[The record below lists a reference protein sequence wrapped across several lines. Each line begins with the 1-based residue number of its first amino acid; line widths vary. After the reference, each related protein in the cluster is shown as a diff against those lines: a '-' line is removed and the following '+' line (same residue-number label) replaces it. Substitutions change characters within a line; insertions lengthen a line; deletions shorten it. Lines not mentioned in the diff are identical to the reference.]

1 MSVTSVNPSGN
12 IPIDALLGDS
22 KWTGSTITYS
32 FMTEAPSYFSQYDW
46 DDFNPFTN
54 QQETFVRQ
62 ALQLFSDIANINFVE
77 VSDADGGGTMR
88 FGYGSYPGAAGWA
101 FLPSSNASGGDV
113 WMSNASSD
121 LTPSSP
127 GFTTLIH
134 EIGHALGLKHP
145 HDGSLNLPTSQDSDQ
160 YTVMSYN
167 KHPDMPGVVPT
178 TPQLF
183 DIAAIQY
190 LYGTNTNTR
199 SDNSTY
205 SWGTNANFIETI
217 WDGGGIDTINAANQT
232 RDAVIDLNAGSF
244 SSIGAYD
251 SSNAENNLAIAYGVT
266 IENAIGGSGNDKII
280 GNSSNN
286 YLEGGAGNDTLW
298 GEAGNDTLTGVGG
311 NDTLVGGSG
320 SDTLNGTNS
329 TLDGAGEI
337 DIFNPGDYRASDLI
351 ILGTNDSIY
360 YNSAGVDYAII
371 DNFDRLNLSNETD
384 SDKLQI
390 QGSLSNYTLNV
401 FTGTVSDISMTDGT
415 QISLGAEIIAY
426 VDSSGLLT
434 SADFISV

>member
-1 MSVTSVNPSGN
+1 M
-12 IPIDALLGDS
+12 
-22 KWTGSTITYS
+22 
-32 FMTEAPSYFSQYDW
+32 
-46 DDFNPFTN
+46 
-54 QQETFVRQ
+54 
-62 ALQLFSDIANINFVE
+62 
-77 VSDADGGGTMR
+77 
-88 FGYGSYPGAAGWA
+88 
-101 FLPSSNASGGDV
+101 
-113 WMSNASSD
+113 
-121 LTPSSP
+121 
-127 GFTTLIH
+127 
-134 EIGHALGLKHP
+134 
-145 HDGSLNLPTSQDSDQ
+145 
-160 YTVMSYN
+160 
-167 KHPDMPGVVPT
+167 
-178 TPQLF
+178 
-183 DIAAIQY
+183 IQY

-199 SDNSTY
+199 SGNSTY

-266 IENAIGGSGNDKII
+266 IENAIGGSGNDGII

-286 YLEGGAGNDTLW
+286 SLLGDT
-298 GEAGNDTLTGVGG
+298 GNDTLTGAGG

-337 DIFNPGDYRASDLI
+337 DIFNPGDYGAGDLI
-351 ILGTNDSIY
+351 ILGNNDSIY
-360 YNSAGVDYAII
+360 YNGAGVDYAII

>member
-1 MSVTSVNPSGN
+1 MSVTSVNPSGE
-12 IPIDALLGDS
+12 IQIDTLLGDY
-22 KWTGSTITYS
+22 KWTGNTITYS
-32 FMTEAPSYFSQYDW
+32 FMTEAPSYFSQYNW
-46 DDFNPFTN
+46 DNFNPFTD
-54 QQETFVRQ
+54 QQKTFVRQ

-77 VSDADGGGTMR
+77 VSDADGGGTMG
-88 FGYGSYPGAAGWA
+88 FGYGAKPGAAGWA
-101 FLPSSNASGGDV
+101 FYPSSDARGGDV
-113 WMSNASSD
+113 WMSNTRSD
-121 LTPSSP
+121 LTPSSL

-145 HDGSLNLPTSQDSDQ
+145 HGGSLNLPTSQDSDQ

-167 KHPDMPGVVPT
+167 KHPDMLGVEPT

-199 SDNSTY
+199 SGDSTY
-205 SWGTNANFIETI
+205 SWGTDANFIETI
-217 WDGGGIDTINAANQT
+217 WDGGGIDTIDTANQT
-232 RDAVIDLNAGSF
+232 RDAVINLNAGSF

-251 SSNAENNLAIAYGVT
+251 SSTAENNVAIAYGVT
-266 IENAIGGSGNDKII
+266 IENALGGSGNDGII

-286 YLEGGAGNDTLW
+286 SLLGDT
-298 GEAGNDTLTGVGG
+298 GNDTLTGAGG

-337 DIFNPGDYRASDLI
+337 DIFNPGDYGAGDLI
-351 ILGTNDSIY
+351 ILGNNDSIY
-360 YNSAGVDYAII
+360 YNDAGVSYAVIE
-371 DNFDRLNLSNETD
+371 NFDRLNLSGETD

-390 QGSLSNYTLNV
+390 QGPLSNYTLNV
-401 FTGTVSDISMTDGT
+401 FTGTVSGISLTNGT
-415 QISLGAEIIAY
+415 EIALGAETIAY